1 MIRAFCLCVF
11 ASPVLASNC
20 ADLTYNDISYSTCQ
34 VHVDR
39 DQIALFLYDE
49 NGQPYGQFVNL
60 VEDLSKKGTEV
71 LFAMNAG
78 MFHSDLRPVGH

>member
-1 MIRAFCLCVF
+1 MIRRFAFVFWHSCVG
-11 ASPVLASNC
+11 LNC

-49 NGQPYGQFVNL
+49 NGQPHGQFVNL
-60 VEDLSKKGTEV
+60 VEDLSNKGTEV
-71 LFAMNAG
+71 LQ
-78 MFHSDLRPVGH
+78 